1 MLWLVSSGTTSTK
14 GAPVL
19 AIRTRA
25 LLAAILTLV
34 LVLLATPVHAAA
46 VARDPAATLQ
56 DGTYL
61 VPATLEGGTGRA
73 SISSPATVTVEGGE
87 ATATIVWSSPNYD
100 YMVVGG
106 RRFLPTNEEGNSTFE
121 IPVPSLDEPLDV
133 VADTTAMSEPHE
145 ISYRITF
152 DAPGATRADTP
163 ADIRLLPVP
172 LLVVV
177 GIAVAA
183 LAVPVS
189 LRVARA
195 LRA

>member
-1 MLWLVSSGTTSTK
+1 MLWLVSSNKASTK
-14 GAPVL
+14 GVLVL

-25 LLAAILTLV
+25 FLATILILALCLLP
-34 LVLLATPVHAAA
+34 TPVHADA
-46 VARDPAATLQ
+46 VARGAAANLQ

-61 VPATLEGGTGRA
+61 VPVTLEGGTGRA
-73 SISSPATVTVEGGE
+73 SISSPATVTVEHGE
-87 ATATIVWSSPNYD
+87 ARATIVWSSPHYD

-106 RRFLPTNEEGNSTFE
+106 QRFLPTNEEGSSTFE

-145 ISYRITF
+145 VSYRITF
-152 DAPGATRADTP
+152 DTPGATRADSP
-163 ADIRLLPVP
+163 AEIRLPPVP
-172 LLVVV
+172 LLVVA

-183 LAVPVS
+183 LAVPIS

-195 LRA
+195 LRT